1 MTNFKRHFSPEKKA
15 LMAISALKSE
25 NKISQLASVNQIHP
39 NQIKRWKKTVEENAS
54 LLFSDKRKS
63 ENRSQE
69 QLIEHLY
76 KAVGQR
82 DIELDWLKKKLSVF
96 DDCR

>member
-1 MTNFKRHFSPEKKA
+1 
-15 LMAISALKSE
+15 MAISALKSG
-25 NKISQLASVNQIHP
+25 NKITQLASVNQIHP
-39 NQIKRWKKTVEENAS
+39 NQIKRWKKIIEENAS

-69 QLIEHLY
+69 ELIENLY
-76 KAVGQR
+76 KIIGQR

-96 DDCR
+96 DDRR

>member
-1 MTNFKRHFSPEKKA
+1 
-15 LMAISALKSE
+15 MAISALKSE